1 MAMDYKENRETS
13 NEAYTLHML
22 LNDIQ
27 DSASGCVEDSC
38 TNGKAIREQLS
49 KLIVM
54 QMLVAIANEYSG
66 ANYQDDEKLRNA
78 IDVKI
83 NNDIHLAGYIFFVSQ
98 NPQFDYSWNYLRKR
112 EDSYKEFLV
121 EAIRFL
127 NNVLTDMNILVK
139 KPRIQYD
146 VHLVMN
152 DIIDVSLIG
161 TVPYVKVN
169 ILWENFHQ
177 IASVKRLYN
186 FTVKSK
192 ECILVAGKRKESADA
207 EKLIDAALAKFNT
220 RRKIHDEQ

>member
-27 DSASGCVEDSC
+27 DSASGCDDESW
-38 TNGKAIREQLS
+38 TNGKANREHLS
-49 KLIVM
+49 RLIVM

-66 ANYQDDEKLRNA
+66 ANYHDEEKLRNA

-127 NNVLTDMNILVK
+127 NNVLTDINILVK
-139 KPRIQYD
+139 KPIIQYD
-146 VHLVMN
+146 IHLVMN

-177 IASVKRLYN
+177 IASVKRSYN

-192 ECILVAGKRKESADA
+192 DCILVAGKRKESADA

-220 RRKIHDEQ
+220 MRKIHDEQ